1 MANRIEVKPDQDG
14 RIILELFGEKVEIDE
29 SMFKD
34 GVATIKKFGDEYEI
48 VKAVEKAAEPEEKP
62 KAAPKAKKEAKRKA
76 N

>member
-14 RIILELFGEKVEIDE
+14 RIIIELFGEKVEIDE

-48 VKAVEKAAEPEEKP
+48 VKAVEKAPEPETK
-62 KAAPKAKKEAKRKA
+62 PKAKKEAKRKA
-76 N
+76 Y